1 MTEDHLPLVNR
12 LIQIDKEAKESG
24 TPIIISD
31 KDLADILFCIG
42 LLSGQLDFIKMKIAE
57 LNKYGERKESG

>member
-12 LIQIDKEAKESG
+12 LLQIDKAAKDNG
-24 TPIIISD
+24 TPIIISE

-42 LLSGQLDFIKMKIAE
+42 LLSGQLDFIKSKVEE
-57 LNKYGERKESG
+57 LKK